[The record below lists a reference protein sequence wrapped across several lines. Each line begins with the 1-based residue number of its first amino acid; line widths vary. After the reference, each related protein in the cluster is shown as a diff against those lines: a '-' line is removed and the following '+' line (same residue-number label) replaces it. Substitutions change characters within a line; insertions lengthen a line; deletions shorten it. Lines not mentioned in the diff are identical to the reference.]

1 MKTTISLSKIICP
14 MSLLE
19 LRKRIAHGED
29 LHTEFSDWPV
39 HADDLAASLVAF
51 ANTDGGQLIL
61 GVNKNRTIVGV
72 EDRDQVT
79 RDVDKIATNH
89 CEPPITVTYEVLRTE
104 SRSGQKKPQTSRAFQ
119 NQHIVVVNIPKGD
132 MRPYRT
138 YDGACY
144 IRTTFGRRDASWREL
159 FHLFQAIESLYYDET
174 PLPRLTLA
182 DLDLDALDRYLE
194 KTGQEELKES
204 PERLL
209 TNWGL
214 LTKGHPTIAG
224 VVLFGREPQWHLPFA
239 QINATRFPGTDSSE
253 EPSDRKDLTGRLLD
267 VIDQAERFLDLHL
280 RTPHEIRGFEPE
292 PKPELPKEALRE
304 AIVNAVAHRD
314 YTVRGP
320 VRLFVLDDRME
331 IHTPGKPPN
340 TVDEGA
346 MRVGVHVV
354 RNPRI
359 YARLS
364 DAGLVTRAGT
374 GVRRIIRLV
383 KGAVGRD
390 VEISISEFE
399 VLLTIPRKR
408 EVL

>member
-1 MKTTISLSKIICP
+1 MN
-14 MSLLE
+14 MQE
-19 LRKRIAHGED
+19 LQVRLARWEN
-29 LHTEFSDWPV
+29 LHTEFKEWPV

-61 GVNKNRTIVGV
+61 GVTNNRAVVGI
-72 EDRDQVT
+72 EDADRVIE
-79 RDVDKIATNH
+79 DVDRVAVNN
-89 CEPPITVTYEVLRTE
+89 CDPPIIVTQKILYPEERRRKSE
-104 SRSGQKKPQTSRAFQ
+104 SVNASQKPPL
-119 NQHIVVVNIPKGD
+119 VVVNIPKGD
-132 MRPYRT
+132 IRLYCT
-138 YDGACY
+138 HDGAYY
-144 IRTTFGRRDASWREL
+144 IRTTYGRRAASWREL
-159 FHLFQAIESLYYDET
+159 FHLFHATESSYYDET
-174 PLPRLTLA
+174 PLPRLTLT

-194 KTGQEELKES
+194 TTGQAELKDQ

-214 LTKGHPTIAG
+214 LSKGYPTIAG
-224 VVLFGREPQWHLPFA
+224 LVLFGQEPQKHLPFA
-239 QINATRFPGTDSSE
+239 QINAARFPGTDSSE

-280 RTPHEIRGFEPE
+280 KTPHKIHGFEPE

-314 YTVRGP
+314 YTIRGP
-320 VRLFVLDDRME
+320 IRLFIFDDRVE
-331 IHTPGKPPN
+331 IHTPGKTPN

-346 MRVGVHVV
+346 MRAGAHVP

-364 DAGLVTRAGT
+364 DVGLVTRAGT

-383 KGAVGRD
+383 KDAVGRD
-390 VEISISEFE
+390 IEIVIREFE
-399 VLLTIPRKR
+399 VLLTIPRKK
-408 EVL
+408 EVV